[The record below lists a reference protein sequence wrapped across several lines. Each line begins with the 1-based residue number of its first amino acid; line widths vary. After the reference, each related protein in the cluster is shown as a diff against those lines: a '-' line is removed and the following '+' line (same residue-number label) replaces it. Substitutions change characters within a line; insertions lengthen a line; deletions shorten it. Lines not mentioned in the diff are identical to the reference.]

1 MKPTSGRLSSIGSSQ
16 VVMIDGHT
24 TRTLEFRK
32 IVSLIRGKCLTVY
45 GGAEVDGI
53 GPLDNK
59 AEIEQSLAE
68 ISEMKDIVNF
78 GTPFPLCRI
87 ENDGRDLLSKAQVEG
102 NFLDPQEMLLI
113 LELVEISS
121 GLNGYDE
128 DGRDKYPLIDDYLCR
143 LRAFPELAA
152 DIKRTVDEDGNV
164 RDKAS
169 PALRKVRA
177 DLWEGRRKIVGRLEG
192 ILSARVKQTGWQD
205 DVITQRNDR
214 YVIPIP
220 SSRYRGDMGI
230 LHDRSQSGATLF
242 IEPKETVELNNRINL
257 LLQEE
262 KAEVRRILLALT
274 AEIARR
280 SESLLENTRLIGT
293 LDRLH
298 AAALFSNQIKGNRPM
313 IVAESSVDLVDA
325 RHPLLIVQLGSVS
338 EVVPISIGLDQLRQ
352 VVLVTG
358 PNTGGKTICLKTVG
372 LSVLMALSGL
382 HIAADEKSQVG
393 LFRDVFADIGD
404 EQSIELSLSTFSSHI
419 RNIIRGLVK
428 ASARTLLLFDE
439 IGAGTDPK
447 EGSALAEAIIV
458 HAIERKARLIAT
470 THYSQL
476 KMLAMEHTE
485 VENAS
490 LEFNRE
496 TLGPTY
502 RLRMGL
508 PGSSYAVEI
517 AGRLGMPDSI
527 CRNAAR
533 LRGSDEKSLD
543 NLVASIESELAR
555 IKIDR
560 KELSERLARAR
571 EHEEEYRRLADRLKA
586 EVDAEKQKAL
596 DETERFLAETR
607 REVESLVAKIRKSQ
621 ASQKA
626 VHDFHENLRKREKGA
641 VRRAEELRQQPPGSI
656 AFQPG
661 DSVRIISLGKDGE
674 ITVLVGKER
683 ARVSVGNIVTTVE
696 LRNLALAESAHPPE
710 ALRRAAGYSIE
721 ETVRPEIHLRGM
733 TGDEAIEQLDRYL
746 DRAVMAGLH
755 QVYVIH
761 GKGTGTLQRL
771 LTNYLKGH
779 PEVASLR
786 MGDWNEGGAGVT
798 IVKLKE

>member
-1 MKPTSGRLSSIGSSQ
+1 
-16 VVMIDGHT
+16 MIDGHT
-24 TRTLEFRK
+24 TRTLEFPK

-45 GGAEVDGI
+45 GGAEIDRI

-59 AEIEQSLAE
+59 SEIKQSLAE
-68 ISEMKDIVNF
+68 ISEMKDIINF
-78 GTPFPLCRI
+78 GTPFPLRRI
-87 ENDGRDLLSKAQVEG
+87 EDDTRDLLSKAQVVG
-102 NFLDPQEMLLI
+102 NFLDPPQMLLI
-113 LELVEISS
+113 LELVEISR

-128 DGRDKYPLIDDYLCR
+128 DGRDKYPYIDDYLR
-143 LRAFPELAA
+143 QLRAFPELAA
-152 DIKRTVDEDGNV
+152 EIRKTVDEDGNV
-164 RDKAS
+164 RDRAS
-169 PALRKVRA
+169 S
-177 DLWEGRRKIVGRLEG
+177 DLKKIRVDLGTSRSRIVNRLEG
-192 ILSARVKQTGWQD
+192 ILRARVKQTGWQD
-205 DVITQRNDR
+205 DVVTQRNDR

-220 SSRYRGDMGI
+220 SSQYRGDMGI

-242 IEPKETVELNNRINL
+242 VEPKETVELNNRINL
-257 LLQEE
+257 LIQEE

-274 AEIARR
+274 AQIALQ
-280 SESLLENTRLIGT
+280 SEPLFENTRLIGT

-298 AAALFSNQIKGNRPM
+298 ASALFSNQIKGNRPM

-325 RHPLLIVQLGSVS
+325 RHPLLIVQLGDVS
-338 EVVPISIGLDQLRQ
+338 KVVPISIGLDQSRQ

-382 HIAADEKSQVG
+382 HIAAGEKSKVG
-393 LFRDVFADIGD
+393 FFRDVFADIGD
-404 EQSIELSLSTFSSHI
+404 EQSIELSLSTFSSHV

-428 ASARTLLLFDE
+428 ASSRTLLLFDE
-439 IGAGTDPK
+439 IGAGTDPQ
-447 EGSALAEAIIV
+447 EGSALAEAIII
-458 HAIERKARLIAT
+458 HAIKREARLIAT

-476 KMLAMEHTE
+476 KTLAMEHAE

-490 LEFNRE
+490 LEFDRE

-527 CRNAAR
+527 CRKAAQ
-533 LRGSDEKSLD
+533 LRGSEEKSLD
-543 NLVASIESELAR
+543 NLVESIESELAR
-555 IKIDR
+555 IKTDR
-560 KELSERLARAR
+560 KELGERLDRAR
-571 EHEEEYRRLADRLKA
+571 EHEEKYRRLADQLKA
-586 EVDAEKQKAL
+586 EVDAEKQRAL
-596 DETERFLAETR
+596 EETERFLAETR
-607 REVESLVAKIRKSQ
+607 REVESLVAKIRKTQ

-626 VHDFHENLRKREKGA
+626 VRDFHENLRKREKGA
-641 VRRAEELRQQPPGSI
+641 LSRAQKLTEQSPGSI

-661 DSVRIISLGKDGE
+661 DSVRIISLNREGE
-674 ITVLVGKER
+674 IMELVGKER
-683 ARVSVGNIVTTVE
+683 ARVRVGNVVTTVE
-696 LRNLALAESAHPPE
+696 LRNLAPAEGVHSSEPPK
-710 ALRRAAGYSIE
+710 RVTDYSIE

-771 LTNYLKGH
+771 LTNYLKSH